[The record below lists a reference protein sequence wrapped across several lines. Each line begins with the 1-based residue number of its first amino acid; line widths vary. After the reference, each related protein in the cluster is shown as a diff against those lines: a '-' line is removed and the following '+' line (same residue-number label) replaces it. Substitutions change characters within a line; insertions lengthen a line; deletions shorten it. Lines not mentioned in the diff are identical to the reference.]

1 MINKITIRR
10 NKIND
15 LSLGYLLVNSLF
27 DINLIKGNFP
37 NFDDSEKSR
46 IIEKIIL
53 KLPLQKFIGI
63 EQEDNTVDIQD
74 AHVLIVIKEFMEGK
88 FPLSKLKFLENYQEL
103 YFHQLPSTFQRQ
115 MNIFPL
121 EIDIFDKKT
130 PKEVI
135 NFFYNTNKF

>member
-1 MINKITIRR
+1 MTNKITIRR

-27 DINLIKGNFP
+27 DINLVKGNFP
-37 NFDDSEKSR
+37 DFDDSEKSR

-63 EQEDNTVDIQD
+63 EQQDNTVEIQD
-74 AHVLIVIKEFMEGK
+74 AHVLIVIKEFLEGK
-88 FPLSKLKFLENYQEL
+88 FALSKLKFLENYQGL

-121 EIDIFDKKT
+121 EIDIFDKQT
-130 PKEVI
+130 PREVI